1 MATETLKVNE
11 TFESREYFSKADAC
25 IKRGNYKRAAAIL
38 NEALKISPNNTLYL
52 SHLGLC
58 ICMEGNLQAA
68 ESMCRKALHASPLDP
83 VLLVN
88 LGRVL
93 VEQERRKEA
102 RDLLTRA
109 YALDNTNAQVALEL
123 SRMGVRRAPVLPFL
137 KRSHPVNIFLGKI
150 RYKAI
155 GIRQTYFKRTHP

>member
-1 MATETLKVNE
+1 LATKTLTEKE
-11 TFESREYFSKADAC
+11 TFESLEFFSKADAC

-38 NEALKISPNNTLYL
+38 NEALKIAPENPVYL

-68 ESMCRKALHASPLDP
+68 ESMCRKALHSSPLNP

-93 VEQERRKEA
+93 VEQGRRKEA

-109 YALDNTNAQVALEL
+109 YALDNTNAQAALEL
-123 SRMGVRRAPVLPFL
+123 SRMGVRRAPVLRFL
-137 KRSHPVNIFLGKI
+137 KRSHPLNIILGKI
-150 RYKAI
+150 RYKVI
-155 GIRQTYFKRTHP
+155 GIRQTFYQKKIT